1 MKKDI
6 DIPKV
11 EDVFVAA
18 VREENKEF
26 QSLDWNAYLINNR
39 DSAIDTVL
47 IVSKGYDDKDVTST
61 MRHTV
66 KELPPQSF
74 AKVEFLQD
82 DVLKLNNE
90 FSVSFFSEGKMFHKK
105 YLFRKNSVNEK
116 ALQEIPVMNKKG
128 ILLK

>member
-26 QSLDWNAYLINNR
+26 RSMDWNAYLINDRNT
-39 DSAIDTVL
+39 AIDTVL

-61 MRHTV
+61 MRHTI

-82 DVLKLNNE
+82 EVLKLNNE

-105 YLFRKNSVNEK
+105 YLFRRNSINEK
-116 ALQEIPVMNKKG
+116 ALQEIPVMARKG

>member
-47 IVSKGYDDKDVTST
+47 IVSKGYDDKNMTST

-82 DVLKLNNE
+82 EVIKLNNE

-105 YLFRKNSVNEK
+105 YLFRKNSINEK

-128 ILLK
+128 ILLR

>member
-26 QSLDWNAYLINNR
+26 RSKDWNIYLINDR
-39 DSAIDTVL
+39 DTAIDTVL
-47 IVSKGYDDKDVTST
+47 IVSKGYDEKDVTST
-61 MRHTV
+61 MRHTI

-74 AKVEFLQD
+74 AKVEFLQEE
-82 DVLKLNNE
+82 VLKLNNE

-105 YLFRKNSVNEK
+105 YLFKKNSINEK
-116 ALQEIPVMNKKG
+116 VMLEIPVMSKKG
-128 ILLK
+128 ILLT